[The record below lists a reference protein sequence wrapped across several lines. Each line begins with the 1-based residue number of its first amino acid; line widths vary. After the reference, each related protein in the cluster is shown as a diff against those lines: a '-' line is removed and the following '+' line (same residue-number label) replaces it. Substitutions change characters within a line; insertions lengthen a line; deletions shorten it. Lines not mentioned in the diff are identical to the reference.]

1 MRILWLILGQ
11 LLDCINAIVNIKWL
25 EKIFYLHKCT
35 VLIRERK
42 LCIRNITVMVSRV
55 DLTFSEI
62 LCIPSRI
69 LLLPVQLYLDIL
81 HTEIARF
88 DGFFFSCFP
97 SHSTWLFLFST
108 SIMLVWQTVLPP
120 KQPVY
125 GFTLVYIYVCVCI

>member
-11 LLDCINAIVNIKWL
+11 LLDCITAIVNIKWL
-25 EKIFYLHKCT
+25 EKIFCLHKCT

-62 LCIPSRI
+62 LCIPTHI

-88 DGFFFSCFP
+88 DGVFLLFP
-97 SHSTWLFLFST
+97 ISLY
-108 SIMLVWQTVLPP
+108 MTVPILNLH
-120 KQPVY
+120 Y
-125 GFTLVYIYVCVCI
+125 ASLTNRASS